1 MNTEVIYVSGTGN
14 TAAVAKE
21 IFQALPSSPKDIQ
34 ELDRAQK
41 PPLRRLLFHRLLGQ
55 SWHCQ
60 RRGPGFFIGAPR
72 KKGGLFRHLRHG
84 KFPGI
89 LRGAGK
95 QGPRLSPGRQ

>member
-14 TAAVAKE
+14 TAALAKE

-34 ELDRAQK
+34 ELD
-41 PPLRRLLFHRLLGQ
+41 Q